1 MLVRQIL
8 SPTKHWVGFF
18 VVGSVFFFFEE
29 IVPVLMEITSD
40 CLQSAAS
47 KPVASDLEIKD
58 YLSLSVF

>member
-1 MLVRQIL
+1 M
-8 SPTKHWVGFF
+8 
-18 VVGSVFFFFEE
+18 
-29 IVPVLMEITSD
+29 PVLMEITSD